1 MTQRKKLTIIISSIV
16 IALMLG
22 IGIYFLLTNKPKADE
37 MTIMTNAKCSNSF
50 KLYTTKPE
58 YNNSDQIWV
67 GLKNTSEK
75 FCDSAN
81 YTNQYQII
89 NKDTNKV
96 IYTST
101 KAKLN
106 LPQGYYQEWRIDSN
120 IVSASQNMNARKTSN
135 GRSGVAS
142 GNYAIVM
149 PSLNNLSQNFKVN
162 EFASYEYSLIYQD
175 EKGKELPKDKNGN
188 YNIKVGQY
196 FLIVDQW
203 KLAGKV
209 FYNTPSIMKES
220 MVEISMKDK
229 LINKRSRNFA
239 ILYAFSK
246 PGVSYVHYGKKDTSN
261 REWWAP
267 LGTIIVSK

>member
-1 MTQRKKLTIIISSIV
+1 MTQRKKLTIIVSSIV

-50 KLYTTKPE
+50 KLYTTRPE
-58 YNNSDQIWV
+58 YNNSDQILV
-67 GLKNTSEK
+67 GLKNTSKK
-75 FCDSAN
+75 FCDSAS

-106 LPQGYYQEWRIDSN
+106 LPQDYYQEWRIDGQMKTTKRTITGKAISSN
-120 IVSASQNMNARKTSN
+120 VP
-135 GRSGVAS
+135 S
-142 GNYAIVM
+142 GNYMIVM
-149 PSLNNLSQNFKVN
+149 NSLGGLTQNFKVN
-162 EFASYEYSLIYQD
+162 EFASYEYSIIVSD
-175 EKGKELPKDKNGN
+175 EKGKELPKDTNGN

-196 FLIVDQW
+196 FLITDQW

-209 FYNTPSIMKES
+209 FYNTPTIMKS
-220 MVEISMKDK
+220 AMVDISMKDK
-229 LINKRSRNFA
+229 LINKRSSGFA
-239 ILYAFSK
+239 ILYAFST
-246 PGVSYVHYGKKDTSN
+246 PGISYVHYGKKDTTN